1 MELNKMKIFG
11 LVLIG
16 LTSAASPY
24 YYRRSP
30 RDLTA
35 SANGAS
41 FGPGSNNK
49 VSLSEGFTGKAEKQS
64 KKADKKANKESK
76 KAGKAAKE
84 SGGGNDDGEKKKQKK
99 KKIDC
104 EDEAIVAKYI
114 EELLAPNE
122 THDDISNYVKCKKTN
137 KKKELKEHKK
147 YKNNHKKEQ
156 KKLKQQDKK
165 KYNEQFYGLISQE
178 SSRTEGEPVVQSE

>member
-1 MELNKMKIFG
+1 MGLNKMKIFG

-41 FGPGSNNK
+41 SFGPGSNNK

-64 KKADKKANKESK
+64 KKADKKANKENK

-84 SGGGNDDGEKKKQKK
+84 SGDGNGEEKKQKK

-165 KYNEQFYGLISQE
+165 KYNEQ
-178 SSRTEGEPVVQSE
+178 

>member
-1 MELNKMKIFG
+1 MGLNKMKIFG
-11 LVLIG
+11 LLLIG

-41 FGPGSNNK
+41 SFGPGSNNK
-49 VSLSEGFTGKAEKQS
+49 LSLSEGFTGKADKQ
-64 KKADKKANKESK
+64 ANKESK

-84 SGGGNDDGEKKKQKK
+84 SGGGNNDGEKKKQKK

>member
-1 MELNKMKIFG
+1 MGLNKMKIFG

-41 FGPGSNNK
+41 SFGPGSNNK
-49 VSLSEGFTGKAEKQS
+49 LSLSEGFTGKAEKQS

-84 SGGGNDDGEKKKQKK
+84 SGGGNDDGEKKQKK

-122 THDDISNYVKCKKTN
+122 THDDI
-137 KKKELKEHKK
+137 
-147 YKNNHKKEQ
+147 
-156 KKLKQQDKK
+156 
-165 KYNEQFYGLISQE
+165 
-178 SSRTEGEPVVQSE
+178 